1 MNEWITATEAANYL
15 RVKPRTVLKWA
26 KEGRIPAHPLSGSK
40 RVTWRFLKAE
50 LDAMLSVPSAAE
62 LGRVQCAAE

>member
-1 MNEWITATEAANYL
+1 VLAGACIARTGLN
-15 RVKPRTVLKWA
+15 RKTVLA
-26 KEGRIPAHPLSGSK
+26 TLTVILAAEAPD
-40 RVTWRFLKAE
+40 LKAE